1 MSMHEIG
8 AHRASQLRKWV
19 LKIRDVQ
26 EHEEEIRDSVPTH
39 CLEVLERKRLAIF
52 DELLREAGHRDTDLV
67 QDIARGFDL
76 SGPIP
81 GCREF
86 KPKLTLASM
95 PVRELHRAAPLM
107 REITMANTGSSGDA
121 VLDEAL
127 YEATMKEV
135 SKGHCVNATASSVD
149 SVAVHSADTVAAGL
163 CYRLH
168 RDMKCRTHGGVHTR
182 AWDLHKAYK
191 NLPLST
197 QAKDEAFLSV
207 FNPRANKAELF
218 SQKVLPF
225 GARSSVHG
233 FIRTSFGM
241 WRVGLTLL
249 LLHWSIFVDDYI
261 GAEVPPLAKVF
272 ELCVETLFRILDWET
287 SADKDQNELDTTE
300 AKAGFVYLR
309 NTSKRKHELIDL
321 ISDILSHG
329 LLTSKE
335 CQRLRGR
342 IQFASNQV
350 AGKRAGLAY
359 KALSRHLV
367 RGDPRVGDDLQ
378 RSLLFLRD
386 NFLEGPPRILCSNML
401 HLWHMYVDVACF
413 SVWAC
418 DELRS
423 LISPG
428 SGNPIFEYECLAI
441 LLGLR
446 TWSGLL
452 RGCNVVV
459 FSDNQGALGAMISGS
474 SDNECGALIV
484 NRTHDLLDTMCVN
497 AWFERVNTASNIADP
512 PSRGADLEGLGKGFE
527 VDALRIAK
535 EALSSWD

>member
-1 MSMHEIG
+1 
-8 AHRASQLRKWV
+8 
-19 LKIRDVQ
+19 
-26 EHEEEIRDSVPTH
+26 
-39 CLEVLERKRLAIF
+39 
-52 DELLREAGHRDTDLV
+52 
-67 QDIARGFDL
+67 
-76 SGPIP
+76 
-81 GCREF
+81 
-86 KPKLTLASM
+86 
-95 PVRELHRAAPLM
+95 
-107 REITMANTGSSGDA
+107 
-121 VLDEAL
+121 
-127 YEATMKEV
+127 
-135 SKGHCVNATASSVD
+135 
-149 SVAVHSADTVAAGL
+149 
-163 CYRLH
+163 
-168 RDMKCRTHGGVHTR
+168 
-182 AWDLHKAYK
+182 AYK
-191 NLPLST
+191 NLPLSI
-197 QAKDEAFLSV
+197 QARDEAFLSL

-233 FIRTSFGM
+233 FIRISFGM

-272 ELCVETLFRILDWET
+272 ELCVETLFRILGWET
-287 SADKDQNELDTTE
+287 SADKDQP
-300 AKAGFVYLR
+300 FIR
-309 NTSKRKHELIDL
+309 NTSKRKQELIDL
-321 ISDILSHG
+321 ISDILSRG

-367 RGDPRVGDDLQ
+367 SGDPRVGV
-378 RSLLFLRD
+378 LRD
-386 NFLEGPPRILCSNML
+386 NFLEGPPRTLCSNML
-401 HLWHMYVDVACF
+401 HLWHMCVDASHDGDRVGLGGVLISGSGCKVACF

-441 LLGLR
+441 LLGLC
-446 TWSGLL
+446 TWSGLI
-452 RGCNVVV
+452 RGRNVVV
-459 FSDNQGALGAMISGS
+459 FSNNQGTLGAMISGS

-512 PSRGADLEGLGKGFE
+512 PSRGADLEGLGKRFE
-527 VDALRIAK
+527 VDALRVAK

>member
-1 MSMHEIG
+1 M
-8 AHRASQLRKWV
+8 
-19 LKIRDVQ
+19 
-26 EHEEEIRDSVPTH
+26 
-39 CLEVLERKRLAIF
+39 
-52 DELLREAGHRDTDLV
+52 
-67 QDIARGFDL
+67 
-76 SGPIP
+76 
-81 GCREF
+81 
-86 KPKLTLASM
+86 
-95 PVRELHRAAPLM
+95 
-107 REITMANTGSSGDA
+107 
-121 VLDEAL
+121 
-127 YEATMKEV
+127 
-135 SKGHCVNATASSVD
+135 D

-163 CYRLH
+163 CYRMRH
-168 RDMKCRTHGGVHTR
+168 DTKCRIHGGVHTR

-191 NLPLST
+191 NLPLSI
-197 QAKDEAFLSV
+197 QARDEAFLSV

-272 ELCVETLFRILDWET
+272 ELCVETLFRILGWET
-287 SADKDQNELDTTE
+287 SADKDQPFGPISIALGIELDTTE

-309 NTSKRKHELIDL
+309 NTSKRKQELIDL
-321 ISDILSHG
+321 ISDILSRG

-350 AGKRAGLAY
+350 AGRAGLAY
-359 KALSRHLV
+359 RALSRHLV
-367 RGDPRVGDDLQ
+367 SGDPRVGDDLQ
-378 RSLLFLRD
+378 QSLLFLRD
-386 NFLEGPPRILCSNML
+386 NFLEGPPRTLCSNML
-401 HLWHMYVDVACF
+401 HLWHMYVDASHDDDRVGLGGVLISGSGCKVACF

-441 LLGLR
+441 LLGLCA
-446 TWSGLL
+446 WSGLI

-474 SDNECGALIV
+474 SDNECGSLIV
-484 NRTHDLLDTMCVN
+484 NRTHDPLDTMCVN

-512 PSRGADLEGLGKGFE
+512 PSKLLG
-527 VDALRIAK
+527 
-535 EALSSWD
+535 SSFILWWWVACRS